1 MLQLLLQLRTKMH
14 RTEHKPDAHQD
25 KTTTKILTVV
35 KHTQR
40 KKPQMRRTHKDIT
53 TTVRG
58 SNDVN
63 TIIIIIGLN
72 GASGNRTILEYALMQ
87 PAQLCPKNLR
97 PQHFNM
103 SLKQRKKGSGKW
115 GQKMDPELGPPHPS
129 TTRRPQIWGQKAYP
143 QLRPQAVSALGHAR
157 SNGFRSHSTF
167 G

>member
-35 KHTQR
+35 KHTPT
-40 KKPQMRRTHKDIT
+40 KKPQMRQTHKDIT

-63 TIIIIIGLN
+63 TIIIGLN
-72 GASGNRTILEYALMQ
+72 GAGGNWTILEHALTQ
-87 PAQLCPKNLR
+87 PAQLGPKNLR
-97 PQHFNM
+97 PQK
-103 SLKQRKKGSGKW
+103 LKHVIKTKKIGTQQW